1 MKLFVATH
9 NQHKIREI
17 SQILPGFEIVPDD
30 PEGVEENAPDFAGN
44 ALIKVRAIAEKHKGE
59 WCMADDSGLEVKAL
73 GGAPGVHSARYAGEP
88 SNTPANNALLIKNL
102 EGVNDRAARFT
113 CCCALVDPSGEE
125 LVVHGHCPG
134 HIAEKAAG
142 VEGFGYDP
150 LFIPN
155 GYDKSFAELS
165 AEEKNAISHRG
176 RALEK
181 VREIVGAP
189 DGSAT
194 STSAAGTQAPSTV
207 SPERSE
213 PRQRSLE
220 GCAEGAQ
227 APSTPRLMAW
237 LKLFRVVNLPTVPG
251 DVLVGAALMS
261 CCSWRAISMGL
272 VASAAAA
279 SVFLYM
285 FGLVDNDIVGAKGD
299 KGRPIPDGDI
309 SIGAA
314 RFARGLCLF
323 AALVVASLG
332 NLPRFWWPAAL
343 ALALS
348 IVVYN
353 RTKWSFLMGL
363 CRALNVVCGVASVEI
378 VCCEGDARLAY
389 PVAVVAGLWLLYIW
403 AVTKYSEGEEDD
415 PAKKR
420 LVGMF
425 VGGIVYMQLLVL
437 IVVTMRDAGSIPLLV
452 VGAVLL
458 VVMRMAKRLLPRVS
472 AS

>member
-59 WCMADDSGLEVKAL
+59 WCMADDSSLEVKAL

-88 SNTPANNALLIKNL
+88 CNTPANNALLLKNL

-155 GYDKSFAELS
+155 GFDKSFAELS

-181 VREIVGAP
+181 VKAIVGNGECGT
-189 DGSAT
+189 GSE
-194 STSAAGTQAPSTV
+194 S
-207 SPERSE
+207 
-213 PRQRSLE
+213 
-220 GCAEGAQ
+220 
-227 APSTPRLMAW
+227 STPPLTHSSTFLAW
-237 LKLFRVVNLPTVPG
+237 LRLFRVVNLPTVPG

-261 CCSWRAISMGL
+261 FFSWRAMSGL
-272 VASAAAA
+272 AAAACA

-285 FGLVDNDIVGAKGD
+285 FGLADNDIVGAKGD
-299 KGRPIPDGDI
+299 SGRPIPDGEI
-309 SIGAA
+309 TLGAA
-314 RFARGLCLF
+314 RLARGLCLF
-323 AALVVASLG
+323 AALVVALIGS
-332 NLPRFWWPAAL
+332 LPRFWWPVAL
-343 ALALS
+343 ALVLS

-353 RTKWSFLMGL
+353 RTKWSVFMGL
-363 CRALNVVCGVASVEI
+363 CRALNVVCGVACVKI
-378 VCCEGDARLAY
+378 AFTQGDERLVY
-389 PVAVVAGLWLLYIW
+389 PVAVVAGLWFLYIW
-403 AVTKYSEGEEDD
+403 AVTKYSEGEEKN
-415 PAKKR
+415 PGKKR

-425 VGGIVYMQLLVL
+425 VGGIVYLQLLVL
-437 IVVTMRDAGSIPLLV
+437 IVITMWDAGAMPLLV
-452 VGAVLL
+452 AGAVLL
-458 VVMRMAKRLLPRVS
+458 VLLRLFKRALPKVS

>member
-88 SNTPANNALLIKNL
+88 SNTPANNALLLKNL
-102 EGVNDRAARFT
+102 EGVKDRAARFT

-165 AEEKNAISHRG
+165 AAEKNAISHRG

-181 VREIVGAP
+181 VKAIVG
-189 DGSAT
+189 DGSVADG
-194 STSAAGTQAPSTV
+194 SRV
-207 SPERSE
+207 EHVERV
-213 PRQRSLE
+213 E
-220 GCAEGAQ
+220 GKGG
-227 APSTPRLMAW
+227 SRVLAW

-251 DVLVGAALMS
+251 DVLVGVALWPCFAGLGLSASRTAALIG
-261 CCSWRAISMGL
+261 ASM
-272 VASAAAA
+272 
-279 SVFLYM
+279 FLYL
-285 FGLVDNDIVGAKGD
+285 FGLVDNDIVGAKTD
-299 KGRPIPDGDI
+299 RGRPIPNGEI
-309 SIGAA
+309 SLGVACLA
-314 RFARGLCLF
+314 RFLCL
-323 AALVVASLG
+323 AAAIGVALG
-332 NLPRFWWPAAL
+332 FRLPGLWWPMAFSL
-343 ALALS
+343 LVS
-348 IVVYN
+348 VVLYN
-353 RTKWSFLMGL
+353 RTKWSFLMGV
-363 CRALNVVCGVASVEI
+363 CRALNLGCGVVAANTVYSM
-378 VCCEGDARLAY
+378 DAALLLEPAAVACVIWLA
-389 PVAVVAGLWLLYIW
+389 YIW
-403 AVTKYSEGEEDD
+403 AVTWYSKGEEDD
-415 PAKKR
+415 PEKKR
-420 LVGMF
+420 RVGAL
-425 VGGIVYMQLLVL
+425 VGGIVYLQLTALLVL
-437 IVVTMRDAGSIPLLV
+437 SLMFPQVAAMRPLLIA
-452 VGAVLL
+452 GAVMLILL
-458 VVMRMAKRLLPRVS
+458 RLFKTLLPKVS

>member
-17 SQILPGFEIVPDD
+17 SQILPEFEIVADD

-44 ALIKVRAIAEKHKGE
+44 ALIKVHAIAERHPGE

-88 SNTPANNALLIKNL
+88 CNTPANNALLLKNL
-102 EGVNDRAARFT
+102 EGKTDRRARFT

-134 HIAEKAAG
+134 HIAEKASG
-142 VEGFGYDP
+142 SEGFGYDP
-150 LFIPN
+150 LFIPD
-155 GYDKSFAELS
+155 GYDKSFADLS
-165 AEEKNAISHRG
+165 ADEKNAISHRG

-181 VREIVGAP
+181 VKAIVGSGEGGKVSNSSNPPLAH
-189 DGSAT
+189 S
-194 STSAAGTQAPSTV
+194 ST
-207 SPERSE
+207 
-213 PRQRSLE
+213 L
-220 GCAEGAQ
+220 
-227 APSTPRLMAW
+227 LAW
-237 LKLFRVVNLPTVPG
+237 LSLFRVVNLPTVPG
-251 DVLVGAALMS
+251 DVLVGVGLMS
-261 CCSWRAISMGL
+261 FFSWRMPSPAQL
-272 VASAAAA
+272 CCAAAA

-299 KGRPIPDGDI
+299 KGRPIPDGEI

-314 RFARGLCLF
+314 RLARGLCLF
-323 AALVVASLG
+323 AALIAASTG
-332 NLPRFWWPAAL
+332 NLPRFWWPTAL
-343 ALALS
+343 SLALS

-378 VCCEGDARLAY
+378 VATQDDERLAY
-389 PVAVVAGLWLLYIW
+389 PVAVVAGLWFLYIW
-403 AVTKYSEGEEDD
+403 AVTKYSEGEEKD
-415 PAKKR
+415 PGKKR

-425 VGGIVYMQLLVL
+425 VGGVVYLQLLVL
-437 IVVTMRDAGSIPLLV
+437 IVITLVDASAMPLLV
-452 VGAVLL
+452 AGAVLL
-458 VVMRMAKRLLPRVS
+458 VVLRLMKRLLPRVS